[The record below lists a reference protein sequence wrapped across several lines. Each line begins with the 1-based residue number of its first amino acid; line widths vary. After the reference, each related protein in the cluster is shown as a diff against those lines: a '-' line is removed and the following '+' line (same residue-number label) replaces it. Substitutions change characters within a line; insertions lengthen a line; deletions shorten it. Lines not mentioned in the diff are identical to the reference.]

1 MTNLMS
7 VSLKY
12 NSNKIFIV
20 LPYKSV
26 DIYLKVYMLVEEIIY
41 KKNVFSLKY
50 SCSQSINQS
59 FYCNQKRNKR
69 VYKYI
74 SLRIINHSFVVALKF

>member
-50 SCSQSINQS
+50 SCSQSINHS
-59 FYCNQKRNKR
+59 IATRNEIKE
-69 VYKYI
+69 YI
-74 SLRIINHSFVVALKF
+74 NISHCE